1 MSAEEFKVLEAQINQ
16 LDRETACRVALLVV
30 ECGASL
36 SLALEAVQDATSDES
51 EP

>member
-1 MSAEEFKVLEAQINQ
+1 MSAEELTLEAQIEA

-36 SLALEAVQDATSDES
+36 SLALLAVQDADPGLS
-51 EP
+51 EC

>member
-1 MSAEEFKVLEAQINQ
+1 MSAEEFTALEEQIDA
-16 LDRETACRVALLVV
+16 LDKEIACRVALLVV

-36 SLALEAVQDATSDES
+36 SLALEAVRDATPDVS

>member
-1 MSAEEFKVLEAQINQ
+1 MSAEEFTALEEEIEA
-16 LDRETACRVALLVV
+16 LDRETACRVARLVM

-36 SLALEAVQDATSDES
+36 SLALEAVQAAEPGLS